1 MQTQNRMAYI
11 DNIRALIIIGVIFI
25 HSAVTYSGVG
35 RWYYNESTTLDAVS
49 AVLIVAFQSF
59 TQAFSMG
66 LLFWVAG
73 YFAAPALDRKG
84 SGRFLADR
92 AVRLGIPTLIY
103 MLVIHPITVVILG
116 SVLDPV
122 AMGSPGAYYLG
133 YLTSFSFLGESGP
146 MWFALALLIFC
157 AIYAGVRRVVPAP
170 QTAQTPG
177 RPLSDGMLAL
187 LAGVISLAAFLI
199 RLVQP
204 LGTAVLN
211 MQLGYFAQYIIYF
224 IFGIMTY
231 RRDWLHTIPLKL
243 GVRWFAGAIVLGIPL
258 WLGLLVGGGAFEKGL
273 EPFMGGVNWTSAGYA
288 IWESFFSV
296 AVSVGTLTLFRDRVK
311 LADKLSNFLSS
322 NSFAVYM
329 FHPPLLVTVSLLLR
343 PWQGHPLLKVLVAG
357 VVATGVTFLLAQ
369 FVLRRVPL
377 LKRVL

>member
-1 MQTQNRMAYI
+1 MNPTVPPRQQRLR
-11 DNIRALIIIGVIFI
+11 RAFLKAAILLL
-25 HSAVTYSGVG
+25 SAG
-35 RWYYNESTTLDAVS
+35 A
-49 AVLIVAFQSF
+49 A
-59 TQAFSMG
+59 
-66 LLFWVAG
+66 LL
-73 YFAAPALDRKG
+73 AAEA
-84 SGRFLADR
+84 
-92 AVRLGIPTLIY
+92 AVRIAGLAPPTAAIDVTSPDSAYRLSDN
-103 MLVIHPITVVILG
+103 PILG
-116 SVLDPV
+116 YELIPNR
-122 AMGSPGAYYLG
+122 PGVNSAG
-133 YLTSFSFLGESGP
+133 QRDVEH
-146 MWFALALLIFC
+146 
-157 AIYAGVRRVVPAP
+157 AIEKPAGVRRVVPAP